1 VASSS
6 CVFVVIDMKAMI
18 RALCM
23 AIYICTITADL
34 SKFYNMGEDEYEY
47 YDEYYEDGEYSD
59 DSGGTIN
66 YGGGDPKVRESSDAN
81 RRSGL
86 GEYSDRGNEFS
97 PAGGI
102 DFGGCETD
110 PETGRC
116 CITKEEQIS
125 TLKKDPVLECTHK
138 DVEQCHYTYVTQF
151 RPTQQE
157 LCEETFEKQCSI
169 SFSQKA
175 TNETVRKCYRPL
187 VKVCGGQGQ
196 GGQGRGG
203 QLDNYVDDQE
213 EYVGR
218 RRRRKLRFKK
228 DTGGGGNKKCK
239 TFFES
244 SCTTR
249 YVEKSPG
256 KFVADTSCEKLPVE
270 LCGQG
275 CQMEPGQEDC
285 HDKVVVSVVD
295 VPEEVCDLNPLKTCR
310 FATKLVPHLSPTHEC
325 TVVPKQVCVLKFNTP
340 EEVQKPLITKWCL
353 DPSEPEPGDSY
364 DEGNSKG
371 SPIGPSGRASSNKNS
386 IISARKKSKGSQ
398 NKQSHS
404 SGSREQQSSD
414 IHPVAETN
422 YAAPSGKSEQPNYG
436 STDDTLENYDATK
449 QAGEDYGIPETAP
462 NSYIS
467 AEEEYGTPAEVD
479 DEYGAPR
486 TSEGAN
492 VKSQN
497 VGEIYDSPNEADDS
511 YGAPNAVEDGYG
523 APTSSDNDNGV
534 TNTPGNY
541 EAPDPSGEIYGAPSD
556 EKSEMTNDIYSALA
570 AATDNYGAPDIASDK
585 YGAPDTE
592 TKTIGVDGAYS
603 APDAAEGGNY
613 EAPTSAADSYI
624 ALETYGNSDKSA
636 DDEYG
641 APNDVSD
648 TYGAPNTDTDD
659 NKSEI
664 NTFHDSDDLGT
675 YGNENQIPLP
685 NTESYGAPVSRNQA
699 VQENQDLQSY
709 KSQYKIDHGF
719 ESLGTY
725 RSGSVGSSDNL
736 GTYGA
741 DTGLGRYLTPPYE
754 SRRSKASKG
763 QDMKRRRNKLKNRR
777 KSKQSKNRIRS
788 VHPYYYV

>member
-1 VASSS
+1 
-6 CVFVVIDMKAMI
+6 MKAMI
-18 RALCM
+18 RAICM

-34 SKFYNMGEDEYEY
+34 SKFYNMGEDEYDEY
-47 YDEYYEDGEYSD
+47 YDEYYDDGEYSD
-59 DSGGTIN
+59 NSDGKIN
-66 YGGGDPKVRESSDAN
+66 YGGDNQKVRDSSDAN

-97 PAGGI
+97 PPGGI

-110 PETGRC
+110 PDTGRC
-116 CITKEEQIS
+116 CIMKEEQIS
-125 TLKKDPVLECTHK
+125 TLKKDPILECTHK

-175 TNETVRKCYRPL
+175 TNDTVRKCYRPL
-187 VKVCGGQGQ
+187 VKVCGGQGN

-213 EYVGR
+213 EYGGR

-275 CQMEPGQEDC
+275 CRMEPGQEDC

-353 DPSEPEPGDSY
+353 DPSKPDPGDSY
-364 DEGNSKG
+364 DEGNAKG
-371 SPIGPSGRASSNKNS
+371 SPIGPSGQASSNENS
-386 IISARKKSKGSQ
+386 VISARKKSKGSQ
-398 NKQSHS
+398 SKVSKF
-404 SGSREQQSSD
+404 SGSDRQQSSD
-414 IHPVAETN
+414 IHPAAETN
-422 YAAPSGKSEQPNYG
+422 YAAPSENSKQPNYG
-436 STDDTLENYDATK
+436 NTGDILENYDATK
-449 QAGEDYGIPETAP
+449 QPGEEYGSPETAP
-462 NSYIS
+462 NSYVS
-467 AEEEYGTPAEVD
+467 AQEEYGIATAVN
-479 DEYGAPR
+479 DEYGSPR
-486 TSEGAN
+486 TSEEAN
-492 VKSQN
+492 VESKSA
-497 VGEIYDSPNEADDS
+497 GEIYNSPDEASDN
-511 YGAPNAVEDGYG
+511 YGAPNPVKDIYG
-523 APTSSDNDNGV
+523 APTSIKEEGSV
-534 TNTPGNY
+534 TTNAADNY
-541 EAPDPSGEIYGAPSD
+541 EAPVSSGEIYGAPSD
-556 EKSEMTNDIYSALA
+556 EKSDMTNDIYSALA
-570 AATDNYGAPDIASDK
+570 AAADDYGAPNIASDK
-585 YGAPDTE
+585 YGAPDKE
-592 TKTIGVDGAYS
+592 TKTIGVDNAYS
-603 APDAAEGGNY
+603 APNTADY
-613 EAPTSAADSYI
+613 EAPASASDSYI
-624 ALETYGNSDKSA
+624 ALESYDNSDKSA
-636 DDEYG
+636 TDEYG
-641 APNDVSD
+641 APDIAPD
-648 TYGAPNTDTDD
+648 KYGAPKAGADD
-659 NKSEI
+659 DKSENNI
-664 NTFHDSDDLGT
+664 VDDYDDLGT
-675 YGNENQIPLP
+675 YGNEGQDSLP
-685 NTESYGAPVSRNQA
+685 NSENYGAPGNENSVA
-699 VQENQDLQSY
+699 QENQDIPNY

-725 RSGSVGSSDNL
+725 KSGSVGSSDDL
-736 GTYGA
+736 GTYGG
-741 DTGLGRYLTPPYE
+741 DSGPGRYLTPPHE
-754 SRRSKASKG
+754 SRRGKTSKAPG
-763 QDMKRRRNKLKNRR
+763 MKIRRNKLKNRR
-777 KSKQSKNRIRS
+777 KSKNRIRS